1 MMGAITSSII
11 WLEFWLF
18 SPALL
23 LSKEL
28 RENTNFTTTWLVL
41 AGGNDGGGGMCVP
54 FFVMTVA
61 GWLIIG

>member
-1 MMGAITSSII
+1 MGAITSSII

-41 AGGNDGGGGMCVP
+41 AGGNGGGGGTCVP

-61 GWLIIG
+61 GWLIID

>member
-1 MMGAITSSII
+1 M
-11 WLEFWLF
+11 F

-28 RENTNFTTTWLVL
+28 RENTNFTTIWLVL
-41 AGGNDGGGGMCVP
+41 AGGNGGGGGTCVP
-54 FFVMTVA
+54 FVVMTVA

>member
-1 MMGAITSSII
+1 MMGTITSSIN

-28 RENTNFTTTWLVL
+28 WENTNFTTTWLVL
-41 AGGNDGGGGMCVP
+41 AGGKGGGGTCVP